1 MQNHEQSKY
10 LNKNVLLLLENKTI
24 EFGDKVALSMK
35 SYLGWQELSFKGLG
49 ILAKRLA
56 NYLMKIGIN
65 KGDKV
70 AILSESMPEWGATL
84 FGSILSGAIV
94 VPLDIK
100 LTIYEWTS
108 ILSDCMPKV
117 LLVSSTYFEK
127 ALELKELIP
136 SIENIVIID
145 DKKERNGYPGLY
157 DIEESTNIK
166 WRHRAPSK
174 TALIIYTSGTTGSP
188 KGVEIT
194 FNNIVSQLESIS
206 AAFNFGPQD
215 RMLSILPMN
224 HLFELTVGFLSF
236 LNFGTSIY
244 YSKSLKP
251 KDLFKIFQEKQITF
265 MISVP
270 AFAKLLKTTI
280 ESEIAQRPK
289 WQQFCFNVKYEMA
302 KFVPFKAVKRLMF
315 KDIHKHFGGKFK
327 GILSGGAPLDLNVGK
342 FFNNIGI
349 TIWQG
354 YGLTETSPLISVE
367 TQKAH
372 RFGSVGKVIN
382 SVKAKVDPQTGEL
395 LVTGDGIMKG
405 YYNKPELT
413 AETITPD
420 GWLHTGDI
428 AKIDKDGFLFIT
440 GRIKNMIVLSGGK
453 KVFPEEV
460 ESVIEKS
467 EKFTEICVFG
477 ATRQGGQ
484 KDGSEDVCIAVVPTE
499 DFINSCNGDKALI
512 EKEVKAEVKLLSQR
526 LAPYKR
532 PLNVYV
538 TYEPL
543 PRTATRKVKRRNVKE
558 LVLQ

>member
-1 MQNHEQSKY
+1 MQNQEQNKY
-10 LNKNVLLLLENKTI
+10 ANKNVLLMLENKTS
-24 EFGDKVALSMK
+24 EFADKVALGMK

-56 NYLMKIGIN
+56 NYLMKIGVN

-108 ILSDCMPKV
+108 ILSDCLPKV
-117 LLVSSTYFEK
+117 LLVSSTYFDK

-136 SIENIVIID
+136 SIEHIVIID
-145 DKKERNGYPGLY
+145 DKKERDGYPGLY
-157 DIEESTNIK
+157 EIEESTNIK
-166 WRHRAPSK
+166 WRHRAQSK

-194 FNNIVSQLESIS
+194 FKNIVSQLESIS

-215 RMLSILPMN
+215 QMLSILPMN

-251 KDLFKIFQEKQITF
+251 KDLFKIFQEKKITF

-270 AFAKLLKTTI
+270 AFVKLLKTTI
-280 ESEIAQRPK
+280 EADINQMPQWKR
-289 WQQFCFNVKYEMA
+289 FCFDFKYEVA
-302 KFVPFKAVKRLMF
+302 KYIPFKVVKRFMF
-315 KDIHKHFGGKFK
+315 KEIHKHFGGHFK
-327 GILSGGAPLDLNVGK
+327 GILSGGAPLDLNVAK

-349 TIWQG
+349 TILQG

-367 TQKAH
+367 TQKNN
-372 RFGSVGKVIN
+372 RLGSVGKVIN
-382 SVKAKVDPQTGEL
+382 SVKAKVDAQTGEL

-428 AKIDKDGFLFIT
+428 AKIDKDGYLFIT
-440 GRIKNMIVLSGGK
+440 GRIKNMIVLNGGK

-460 ESVIEKS
+460 EAVLEKS
-467 EKFTEICVFG
+467 PYFAEVCVLGVTRSFG
-477 ATRQGGQ
+477 A
-484 KDGSEDVCIAVVPTE
+484 KDGTEDVAAVVVPKDDIIAKYDWETVE
-499 DFINSCNGDKALI
+499 KLI
-512 EKEVKAEVKLLSQR
+512 RDEVKKLSLQLTS
-526 LAPYKR
+526 YKR
-532 PLNVYV
+532 PINVTV
-538 TYEPL
+538 TKEPL
-543 PRTATRKVKRRNVKE
+543 PRTTTRKVKRKEVKQ
-558 LVLQ
+558 LVKA